1 MGQALEEIGGTDE
14 ERDIIMADKLR
25 EASEGAQDDQKM
37 ALILKISHIGGHK
50 YAGEFEGE
58 MCLYIRRL
66 IVFSGNVIIY
76 TPQGQNSGTGIW
88 YGRVSSHEV
97 PAVVKHTIMEGKVL
111 PEILR
116 GGINMSREQGQS
128 LLDW

>member
-1 MGQALEEIGGTDE
+1 VSLKGGDVF
-14 ERDIIMADKLR
+14 IYQKLIML
-25 EASEGAQDDQKM
+25 
-37 ALILKISHIGGHK
+37 
-50 YAGEFEGE
+50 
-58 MCLYIRRL
+58 
-66 IVFSGNVIIY
+66 FSGNVIIY

-116 GGINMSREQGQS
+116 GGINMNREEGQS